1 MEDKKIILEEI
12 DNPFTLDFAA
22 VNAYGE
28 ILTEGK
34 DDKYTCCI
42 CGEEC
47 TGYGNN
53 PEPFKHEGRC
63 CDACNLKF
71 VIPARLAQ
79 IETKEEE

>member
-1 MEDKKIILEEI
+1 MEDKKIIIEDI
-12 DNPFTLDFAA
+12 NPFALDFDS
-22 VNAYGE
+22 VNVYGE
-28 ILTEGK
+28 ILKEGK
-34 DDKYTCCI
+34 EDTFICCI

-63 CDACNLKF
+63 CDACNLHY

-79 IETKEEE
+79 MNTEEE